1 MNKFFIGF
9 LILFFSVNLFAA
21 DWNITGA
28 GARAAGMGGAFIG
41 VADDATA
48 IVWNPAGLTQLYR
61 SEVSLVARYIADN
74 YKYESTN
81 YPKSVDN
88 QAHFIVN
95 FASAAYPFMNG
106 RLVAAIAYQK
116 QLDWYRGWES
126 EEDEDE
132 SATGGANTITP
143 GIAFRILPVLS
154 IGFSANIWIGNSDKK
169 THSNYYIEYEPVD
182 RTISFSGFNM
192 AFGLMVDFNNLQNP
206 IPLKLGMMMRTPF
219 DLGVEVDAD
228 YENNPSL
235 HYKNTVD
242 MPIMMG
248 FGTSIRLGD
257 NLTVSADYE
266 IRAYGNSKIYYEL
279 DPDNP
284 ANLCDSK
291 ENLNQIR
298 VGAEYLVV
306 TDFAV
311 IPLRTGFKT
320 IPTLLANREGPDY
333 DWEYTDQ
340 TKGTGFSLGTGLIFE
355 RVAIDATFDL
365 SSYKKEWDDWPD
377 SGESVSRTY
386 KKYNTT
392 VSCIFYF

>member
-1 MNKFFIGF
+1 MRKSFV
-9 LILFFSVNLFAA
+9 LFFLVLFICSNLSGI

-61 SEVSLVARYIADN
+61 PEVSLVARYIADN

-143 GIAFRILPVLS
+143 CIAFRILPVLS
-154 IGFSANIWIGNSDKK
+154 IGFSTNIWMGNSDKK
-169 THSNYYIEYEPVD
+169 THSNYYIEDEPVE

-192 AFGLMVDFNNLQNP
+192 AFGVMVDFNNLQNP
-206 IPLKLGMMMRTPF
+206 FPLKLGMMMRTPF

-248 FGTSIRLGD
+248 FGASYRIGD
-257 NLTVSADYE
+257 YFTLSTDYE
-266 IRAYGNSKIYYEL
+266 IRGYADSKINYGL
-279 DPDNP
+279 GGDPSI
-284 ANLCDSK
+284 LCDSE

-298 VGAEYLVV
+298 VGAEYLIV

-311 IPLRTGFKT
+311 IPFRTGFKT
-320 IPTLLANREGPDY
+320 IPTLIANREGPSN
-333 DWEYTDQ
+333 DWKYTDQ
-340 TKGTGFSLGTGLIFE
+340 TKGTGLSFGTGLIFD
-355 RVAIDATFDL
+355 RIAIDATFEF
-365 SSYKKEWDDWPD
+365 SSYEQKWDDWPD
-377 SGESVSRTY
+377 YGESQSGTY
-386 KKYNTT
+386 KKHNTT

>member
-1 MNKFFIGF
+1 MRKICIVFFIIFIGF
-9 LILFFSVNLFAA
+9 NLHAT

-48 IVWNPAGLTQLYR
+48 ITWNPGGLTQLYR
-61 SEVSLVARYIADN
+61 PEVSLVARYIAEN
-74 YKYESTN
+74 YKYESTFFLN
-81 YPKSVDN
+81 TVDN
-88 QAHFIVN
+88 QGHFVVN

-106 RLVAAIAYQK
+106 RLVVAIAYQK
-116 QLDWYRGWES
+116 QLDWYSGWES
-126 EEDEDE
+126 DENE
-132 SATGGANTITP
+132 SATGGANTIIP
-143 GIAFRILPVLS
+143 GLAFRVLPVLS
-154 IGFSANIWIGNSDKK
+154 IGFSTNIWMGNSDKE
-169 THSNYYIEYEPVD
+169 TYDHYYEDYVE

-206 IPLKLGMMMRTPF
+206 IPLKLGMMIRTPF

-228 YENNPSL
+228 YEYSTDL
-235 HYKNTVD
+235 HYENTVD

-248 FGTSIRLGD
+248 FGVSLRLGE
-257 NLTVSADYE
+257 NLTLSSDYE
-266 IRAYGNSKIYYEL
+266 IRAYGESKIHYEL
-279 DPDNP
+279 GGTS
-284 ANLCDSK
+284 NLSDSK

-311 IPLRTGFKT
+311 IPLRAGFKT
-320 IPTLLANREGPDY
+320 IPTLLSNGEGPDY
-333 DWEYTDQ
+333 SWEYTDQ
-340 TKGTGFSLGTGLIFE
+340 TKGTGFSVGTGLIFE

-365 SSYKKEWDDWPD
+365 SSYIQEWDNWPD
-377 SGESVSRTY
+377 YGENETGTLT
-386 KKYNTT
+386 KYDTT